1 MDQITAV
8 ERELL
13 ELGVPANMA
22 PDELRRLAKDV
33 LWQALEMRTAHAL
46 KEPLAHIQLSYEI
59 PYDADNCERAAAA
72 IWTMAHDA

>member
-1 MDQITAV
+1 MDQIVAV

-33 LWQALEMRTAHAL
+33 LWQALELRSAHAL
-46 KEPLAHIQLSYEI
+46 KQPLAHIQLTYEI
-59 PYDADNCERAAAA
+59 PYNADDCERAAGA
-72 IWTMAHDA
+72 IWGMAHGA